1 VRQLNTL
8 DTIRETLTESNT
20 CRKILLRLALIRAS
34 DTLKAERKMKMN
46 KKEQRMLDKV
56 FNLDCYDQ
64 ELWVIDNED
73 FIKNASDEFKS
84 QIKDLNFTT
93 GQSALENL
101 ERGFL

>member
-1 VRQLNTL
+1 MTQNERPIL
-8 DTIRETLTESNT
+8 DGMALASPIKIRYKGYNEG
-20 CRKILLRLALIRAS
+20 
-34 DTLKAERKMKMN
+34 DKMN
-46 KKEQRMLDKV
+46 KKEQKMLDKI

-101 ERGFL
+101 NADFYNQTMKEE